1 MVTLTAWAKTGL
13 GPVDLP
19 AKRAVLD
26 KGLVALTDVP
36 VDLCQIH
43 NLSEVKVKG
52 TEAQVSSIDYIEL
65 SRGDERAYYVVSGPV
80 RMAAG
85 DVAVIPVV
93 QDPFLTMRAY
103 GNFPSARGHMIRSS
117 RQRGYTGR
125 NCIID
130 PLMSPSFP
138 PLRQFLTAFDPED
151 DGGREAGYYHVVAS
165 TVNLNKPTDS
175 QWNPNDL
182 YHVDFAT
189 GKVTASWLP
198 EKSDETEVVVELEI
212 NEADG
217 PVTFRTVTSGYGLY
231 LNPPSS
237 VLKALWGINGASSI
251 LGSYALPKNLFEIT
265 KTGSTFI
272 SSIKMKSKK
281 VEFGTIFQTPEQL
294 YADYSGPDADLVKNN
309 ANLITFSDRY
319 RIGILSPVSGS
330 QQISKGYSTT
340 GTVICVADPRL
351 HGKPYFIM
359 PEAVKEGQTAVLA
372 YNMAQLFSRGVPGG
386 EWESVPLSFSGAS
399 GWASEQA
406 AFVLRD
412 DMQTHL
418 TQYKNDYAMYDAPG
432 QLLNQGV
439 SAITGNINW
448 ENADYIQSKRATA
461 GHRNTPYI
469 DSITPIPDQS
479 GLLSSALGVVGNGIG
494 ALGRMWGISDE
505 TLAPVS
511 SASRNNLV
519 RSQERN
525 RGLSQYMLTNHYVA
539 PTTTGIPA
547 TTWQGLIGNGVII
560 YVEYPDPEDV
570 KKWARMAKYFGVAED
585 SYPNKIIN
593 LNLPVSKDDPMTY
606 VQASLRFIQISPY
619 APVSAAL
626 IADAEAALEIGVRF
640 WQVLPCDYKG
650 DS

>member
-1 MVTLTAWAKTGL
+1 MVTLTAWSKTGL

-19 AKRAVLD
+19 ATRDVLE
-26 KGLVALTDVP
+26 KGLKTLTNVP

-43 NLSEVKVKG
+43 NLGAVKVKG
-52 TEAQVSSIDYIEL
+52 TEQQVTSIDYIEL
-65 SRGDERAYYVVSGPV
+65 AREDERAYYVVSGPV
-80 RMAAG
+80 TMTAG

-130 PLMSPSFP
+130 PLMTPSFP

-151 DGGREAGYYHVVAS
+151 DGGRDAGYYHVVAS
-165 TVNLNKPTDS
+165 TVSLNEPTDS

-182 YHVDFAT
+182 YNVDFAT

-198 EKSDETEVVVELEI
+198 EKSSETEVIVELEI

-231 LNPPSS
+231 LNPPSK

-265 KTGSTFI
+265 KTGPYFI

-281 VEFGTIFQTPEQL
+281 VEFGSIFQTPEQL
-294 YADYSGPDADLVKNN
+294 YAGYSGPDADLVKNN

-418 TQYKNDYAMYDAPG
+418 SQYKNDYEMYDAPG

-461 GHRNTPYI
+461 GRRNTPYI
-469 DSITPIPDQS
+469 DSITPIPEQS
-479 GLLSSALGVVGNGIG
+479 GLLSSALGVVGNGLG
-494 ALGRMWGISDE
+494 ALGRMAGISDDI
-505 TLAPVS
+505 LAPIS

-525 RGLSQYMLTNHYVA
+525 RGISQYMLNNHYVA

-593 LNLPVSKDDPMTY
+593 LATPISKDDPMTY

>member
-19 AKRAVLD
+19 TKREVLD
-26 KGLVALTDVP
+26 KGQVALSDVP

-43 NLSEVKVKG
+43 NLAEIKVKG
-52 TEAQVSSIDYIEL
+52 TEAQVTSIDYIEL
-65 SRGDERAYYVVSGPV
+65 SRGDERAYYVVCGPV
-80 RMAAG
+80 RMLAG

-103 GNFPSARGHMIRSS
+103 NTGLTGRGHLIRSS

-130 PLMSPSFP
+130 PLMTPSFP

-151 DGGREAGYYHVVAS
+151 DKSREAGYYHVVAS
-165 TVNLNKPTDS
+165 TVYLDTPADS

-189 GKVTASWLP
+189 GKVTATWLP
-198 EKSDETEVVVELEI
+198 VPSPKTEVIVELEI
-212 NEADG
+212 NKADG

-231 LNPPSS
+231 LDPSRE
-237 VLKALWGINGASSI
+237 VLQALWGINGTSSI

-265 KTGSTFI
+265 RGGPYHI
-272 SSIKMKSKK
+272 ESIKMKSKTFD
-281 VEFGTIFQTPEQL
+281 FGYFFQAPEQL
-294 YADYSGPDADLVKNN
+294 YADYSGPDADLVKEN

-330 QQISKGYSTT
+330 QLISKGYSTT
-340 GTVICVADPRL
+340 GKVICVADPRL

-359 PEAVKEGQTAVLA
+359 PDAVKEGQTEVLA
-372 YNMAQLFSRGVPGG
+372 YNMAQLFSRGIPGG
-386 EWESVPLSFSGAS
+386 EWESVPLSYSGAS

-432 QLLNQGV
+432 QLLSQGV

-461 GHRNTPYI
+461 GRRNTPYI
-469 DSITPIPDQS
+469 DSITPIPEQS
-479 GLLSSALGVVGNGIG
+479 GILSSALGVVGNGLG
-494 ALGRMWGISDE
+494 ALGRMAGISDE

-519 RSQERN
+519 RAQERN
-525 RGLSQYMLTNHYVA
+525 RGLSQYMVSNHYVA

-547 TTWQGLIGNGVII
+547 TTWQGFIGNGVII

-585 SYPNKIIN
+585 SYPKRIMNITT
-593 LNLPVSKDDPMTY
+593 PVDDEDPMTY
-606 VQASLRFIQISPY
+606 VQASLRFIHMAPY

-626 IADAEAALEIGVRF
+626 MADAEAALEIGVRF
-640 WQVLPCDYKG
+640 WQVLPLDCKG